1 MWLVTKEGCYAA
13 AYSAL
18 TRDLLSKW
26 IYLCRAVPNISNLLK
41 PLDDILRTELIPALT
56 GRPPPSD
63 LECALFALPARLG
76 GLGITIPSKQ
86 ADQEHQSSLLITSAL
101 YDHII
106 SQDEDYGYDII
117 AKQLESKAT
126 VRQQTKEKNSKDA
139 HDLTALLSDSLRRSV
154 NLAKEKGSSSWLT
167 ALPLTEYGSSR
178 LSPHFSA
185 GEEPEYEANSTKAWR
200 PYSWAAGLCCTLRL
214 YTWSTG
220 LL

>member
-1 MWLVTKEGCYAA
+1 MTSCVLNSSQHSQEGLHLY
-13 AYSAL
+13 
-18 TRDLLSKW
+18 
-26 IYLCRAVPNISNLLK
+26 
-41 PLDDILRTELIPALT
+41 
-56 GRPPPSD
+56 SD
-63 LECALFALPARLG
+63 LEWALFALPARLG

-167 ALPLTEYGSSR
+167 ALPLTEHGSMHPTQRS
-178 LSPHFSA
+178 LPC
-185 GEEPEYEANSTKAWR
+185 K
-200 PYSWAAGLCCTLRL
+200 
-214 YTWSTG
+214 
-220 LL
+220 